1 MRDPLSYASGAPDW
15 KVPDNGR
22 WFIRNDPYGE
32 PNGNYTNYGFLKLYG
47 MYADGLIYYL
57 DDLGAAATGTS
68 YLVST
73 NAKP

>member
-1 MRDPLSYASGAPDW
+1 
-15 KVPDNGR
+15 
-22 WFIRNDPYGE
+22 
-32 PNGNYTNYGFLKLYG
+32 
-47 MYADGLIYYL
+47 MYADGLIYNF